1 MLVEPAVVGLYLLSA
16 LAGEVVMGTII
27 EVVYLAFIR
36 PSQTAKCNLP
46 LPETEYTRPGN
57 L

>member
-27 EVVYLAFIR
+27 EVVYLVFIR
-36 PSQTAKCNLP
+36 PRQTAKCHLP
-46 LPETEYTRPGN
+46 LPETEHTRPGN